1 MLVDCPHIHVKKLRH
16 QLLRQPNRAV
26 LIAHF
31 NTHAGLSG
39 EYQKLP
45 GIMLNHCPR
54 TGLSEALSNFTILRH
69 TVSLDISLIEG
80 FQLQTAAKAQTVAS
94 ESKPSSLP
102 PRLSHYSSR

>member
-1 MLVDCPHIHVKKLRH
+1 MLAHCPHIHVKQLCH

-31 NTHAGLSG
+31 NTRAGLSG
-39 EYQKLP
+39 EYQELP

-54 TGLSEALSNFTILRH
+54 SGFPEALFSFTILRH

-80 FQLQTAAKAQTVAS
+80 F
-94 ESKPSSLP
+94 
-102 PRLSHYSSR
+102 RL